1 MVYTSVQNPK
11 IKYFKKLHT
20 KKHRD
25 QEGLFLIEGEHLV
38 EEAFKKGFLKEV
50 IVLDSNKYNFDVPKT
65 LVSSNVMKYL
75 SELDSPTE
83 IIGVC
88 KKISSKVVGDRVLML
103 DGIQDPGNLGSIIR
117 SAVAFNID
125 TVILSN
131 DTVDLYNAKVV
142 RATQGLLFHINI
154 IRDDLVKSV
163 VDLKESGYM
172 VYGTEVTGGKSLK
185 NIVKIN
191 KFVIIVGN
199 EGSGVSDKVKELC
212 DSLIYIDV
220 NPVVESLNVGVA
232 ASIILYELDK

>member
-1 MVYTSVQNPK
+1 MVYTSIHNHK

-50 IVLDSNKYNFDVPKT
+50 IILDGNNYEFDVPKT
-65 LVSSNVMKYL
+65 VVSSNVLKHL
-75 SELDSPTE
+75 SELESPAE

-88 KKISSKVVGDRVLML
+88 KKMVSEVIGDRVLML

-154 IRDDLVKSV
+154 IRDDLVNNV
-163 VDLKESGYM
+163 LDLKRDGYM

-199 EGSGVSDKVKELC
+199 EGSGVSSKVKKLC